1 MQHIR
6 CLLLYFFVT
15 IWCCEGCPH
24 RRITHSIITN
34 INNAYIIISALSI
47 LHINL
52 LKISS
57 SWILNNQ
64 RKESIYIKSIQ
75 VFEMPNNYRNYFIIA
90 NHYCPVKVDK

>member
-15 IWCCEGCPH
+15 IWRCEGCPH

-34 INNAYIIISALSI
+34 INNAYIIISSLSI

-52 LKISS
+52 LKISCF
-57 SWILNNQ
+57 WILNNQ
-64 RKESIYIKSIQ
+64 RKESINIKSIQ
-75 VFEMPNNYRNYFIIA
+75 VFEMLDNYRNYFIIA
-90 NHYCPVKVDK
+90 NT